1 MPPGNPAPGAV
12 GGGASPVGASASV
25 LALVPA
31 GLVAVAVFPPYE
43 RPRTFPADSVI
54 FLENHNVEL
63 LHRKRR
69 KRSVLRHISR
79 LFHRFFGRPR
89 RRSDYYKNSSYNK
102 PAYGEGYFHQTS
114 WFDDIKSGTS
124 RILDKAKNFLKKIKH
139 NVQCLQTR
147 LMMLGQKKRM
157 KMLRMQSY
165 HDSFYR

>member
-1 MPPGNPAPGAV
+1 M
-12 GGGASPVGASASV
+12 GASASV

-31 GLVAVAVFPPYE
+31 GLIAVAVFPPYA

-54 FLENHNVEL
+54 FLENPNVEL
-63 LHRKRR
+63 LHKRRR
-69 KRSVLRHISR
+69 KRSVLRYISR
-79 LFHRFFGRPR
+79 LFHRFFGRPQ
-89 RRSDYYKNSSYNK
+89 RRSDYYQHSSYNR
-102 PAYGEGYFHQTS
+102 PAYGGGGYYPQQS
-114 WFDDIKSGTS
+114 NWFDDIKSGTYE
-124 RILDKAKNFLKKIKH
+124 ILDKAKNFLKKIKH